1 MDETIQENDTL
12 QNELDNYESSNVA
25 ENETLVENE
34 GAEDLEAL
42 KKENQT
48 LKVQKGLY
56 KAKYEELKS
65 KLPTNPEPKKIEAI
79 PAYDP
84 IEFVRLANAI
94 KDYSAEELEL
104 ITKFAKS
111 SSPKDI
117 IAAASDEWVQT
128 AISAKR
134 EKLEKDN
141 KIPSPSSPTMSV
153 TSAPNRNLSDEDL
166 DKATREAFEKS
177 VLKSK
182 GIGA

>member
-1 MDETIQENDTL
+1 MDEPIQENDTL
-12 QNELDNYESSNVA
+12 QNELDNYESLNVV
-25 ENETLVENE
+25 ENETPIENE
-34 GAEDLEAL
+34 GTEDLEAL

-56 KAKYEELKS
+56 KTKYEELKS
-65 KLPTNPEPKKIEAI
+65 KLPTSPEPKKMEAT

-84 IEFVRLANAI
+84 IELIKLSKAI
-94 KDYSAEELEL
+94 NGYSEDEIDF
-104 ITKFAKS
+104 ITKFSKS
-111 SSPKDI
+111 SKPTDI
-117 IAAASDEWVQT
+117 IAAASDPWVQT

-166 DKATREAFEKS
+166 EKATREAFEKS
-177 VLKSK
+177 NLKSK
-182 GIGA
+182 GVGA

>member
-12 QNELDNYESSNVA
+12 QNELDNYESTNVV
-25 ENETLVENE
+25 ENETPTINE
-34 GAEDLEAL
+34 GVEDIESL

-56 KAKYEELKS
+56 KTKYEELKS
-65 KLPTNPEPKKIEAI
+65 KLPTSPEPKKMEAT
-79 PAYDP
+79 PSYDP
-84 IEFVRLANAI
+84 IELIKLTKAI
-94 KDYSAEELEL
+94 NGYNEDELDF
-104 ITKFAKS
+104 ITKFSKS
-111 SSPKDI
+111 SKPDDI
-117 IAAASDEWVQT
+117 IAAANDPWVQT

-177 VLKSK
+177 TQKRK
-182 GIGA
+182 GVGA